1 MPLAHAIILGRRRAT
16 AMGCR
21 GIGVPKTWA
30 SKLCGGG
37 SRALASIPRF
47 RQQQLRCHIQAIREA
62 LQFF

>member
-1 MPLAHAIILGRRRAT
+1 
-16 AMGCR
+16 MGCR
-21 GIGVPKTWA
+21 DIGVPKTWA
-30 SKLCGGG
+30 PKLYCGG